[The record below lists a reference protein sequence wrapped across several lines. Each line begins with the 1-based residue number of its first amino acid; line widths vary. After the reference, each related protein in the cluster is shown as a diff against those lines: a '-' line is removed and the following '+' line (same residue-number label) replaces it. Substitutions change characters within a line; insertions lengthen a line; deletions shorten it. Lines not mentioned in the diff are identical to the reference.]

1 MAAKVEQAQPKKT
14 PPAKLVAI
22 YTKVRYS
29 LDYKSKKISSTGDD
43 TEKEEE
49 RMRRGYE
56 GLRGTERIFAVA
68 AVAALGAGALAGCGS
83 SEQAP
88 ENRAQ
93 SAQPAATAETTSS
106 ATPTANPSIKAPAR
120 NKTSQPERPHS
131 TDKAT
136 EIPPFS
142 ASPTQSPEQQSAE
155 KARPGEKK
163 LSAEDNEAF
172 RTRVDEALKS
182 RTKINVMRGLLVVPD
197 GESGKSTVYSNL
209 FVGDE
214 HGNITGDVSPDKT
227 MTFYVQ
233 DQQGNWSTVDLKTPG
248 SYRIDEQGNKAEK
261 LPVQKVEFYSREQN
275 GADSKLGDVYEVR
288 NGKLT
293 VVKGN
298 FEDGEWEL
306 MASSVGIDTSS
317 EQQTIKAAHEA
328 THQKVG

>member
-1 MAAKVEQAQPKKT
+1 MSRRHEG
-14 PPAKLVAI
+14 L
-22 YTKVRYS
+22 
-29 LDYKSKKISSTGDD
+29 SST
-43 TEKEEE
+43 E
-49 RMRRGYE
+49 RM
-56 GLRGTERIFAVA
+56 FAVA
-68 AVAALGAGALAGCGS
+68 AVAALGAGAVAGCGS
-83 SEQAP
+83 SEKAP
-88 ENRAQ
+88 RNEAQ
-93 SAQPAATAETTSS
+93 PTQPAATAETTSS
-106 ATPTANPSIKAPAR
+106 ATPTANPSIEAPADK
-120 NKTSQPERPHS
+120 KTPQPKRSHS

-136 EIPPFS
+136 EIPSFS

-163 LSAEDNEAF
+163 LSAEDNEAL
-172 RTRVDEALKS
+172 RTQVDEALKS

-197 GESGKSTVYSNL
+197 GESGKSTAYSNL

-298 FEDGEWEL
+298 FEDGEWVL

-317 EQQTIKAAHEA
+317 EEQTIKAAYEA

>member
-1 MAAKVEQAQPKKT
+1 MKGSSERLSFWGRAEKKVLSVIA
-14 PPAKLVAI
+14 LSAI
-22 YTKVRYS
+22 
-29 LDYKSKKISSTGDD
+29 
-43 TEKEEE
+43 
-49 RMRRGYE
+49 
-56 GLRGTERIFAVA
+56 
-68 AVAALGAGALAGCGS
+68 GASALAGCGS
-83 SEQAP
+83 SEKAP

-93 SAQPAATAETTSS
+93 SAQTAATAEATSS
-106 ATPTANPSIKAPAR
+106 ATANPSIKAPAR
-120 NKTSQPERPHS
+120 NKTSQPKQSHS
-131 TDKAT
+131 TNKAT
-136 EIPPFS
+136 EIPSFS
-142 ASPTQSPEQQSAE
+142 APPTQSPEQQSTE

-163 LSAEDNEAF
+163 LSAEANEAF
-172 RTRVDEALKS
+172 RTQVDEALKS

-248 SYRIDEQGNKAEK
+248 SYRIDEQGNEAEK
-261 LPVQKVEFYSREQN
+261 LPVQKVEFYTQEQN
-275 GADSKLGDVYEVR
+275 GPDSKLSDVYEVR

-298 FEDGEWEL
+298 FEDGVLVL

-317 EQQTIKAAHEA
+317 KGKTIKAAYEA

>member
-1 MAAKVEQAQPKKT
+1 MRNRQEGGLQNSLAEKIRKKYVPLT
-14 PPAKLVAI
+14 
-22 YTKVRYS
+22 
-29 LDYKSKKISSTGDD
+29 
-43 TEKEEE
+43 
-49 RMRRGYE
+49 
-56 GLRGTERIFAVA
+56 AVIA
-68 AVAALGAGALAGCGS
+68 MGAGAVAGCGS

-93 SAQPAATAETTSS
+93 SAQTAATAETTSS
-106 ATPTANPSIKAPAR
+106 ATPTANPSIEAPADK
-120 NKTSQPERPHS
+120 KTPQPKRSHS

-155 KARPGEKK
+155 KVRPGEKK
-163 LSAEDNEAF
+163 LSAEANEAF
-172 RTRVDEALKS
+172 RTQVDEALKN
-182 RTKINVMRGLLVVPD
+182 RTKINVMRGSVVIPD
-197 GESGKSTVYSNL
+197 YENRTSRVYHNL
-209 FVGDE
+209 FGGDE
-214 HGNITGDVSPDKT
+214 YGNITGDMSPDKT

-298 FEDGEWEL
+298 FDEGVLEPT
-306 MASSVGIDTSS
+306 ASPVDIDTSS
-317 EQQTIKAAHEA
+317 EEQTIKAAYDA

>member
-1 MAAKVEQAQPKKT
+1 MRNRQEGGLQNSLAEKIRKKYVPLT
-14 PPAKLVAI
+14 
-22 YTKVRYS
+22 
-29 LDYKSKKISSTGDD
+29 
-43 TEKEEE
+43 
-49 RMRRGYE
+49 
-56 GLRGTERIFAVA
+56 AVIA
-68 AVAALGAGALAGCGS
+68 MGAGAVAGCGS

-93 SAQPAATAETTSS
+93 STQPAATAEVTSS
-106 ATPTANPSIKAPAR
+106 ATPTANPSIEAQADK
-120 NKTSQPERPHS
+120 KTPQPKRSRS

-136 EIPPFS
+136 EIPSFS
-142 ASPTQSPEQQSAE
+142 APPTQSPEQQSAE

-163 LSAEDNEAF
+163 LSAEDNEAL

-182 RTKINVMRGLLVVPD
+182 RTKINVMRGSVVIPD
-197 GESGKSTVYSNL
+197 YENRTSRVYHNL
-209 FVGDE
+209 FGGDE
-214 HGNITGDVSPDKT
+214 YGNITGDMSPDKT

-298 FEDGEWEL
+298 FDEGVLEPT
-306 MASSVGIDTSS
+306 ASPVDIDTSS
-317 EQQTIKAAHEA
+317 EEQTIKAAYGA

>member
-1 MAAKVEQAQPKKT
+1 MRKRYDDLGGVDRVLTAAT
-14 PPAKLVAI
+14 
-22 YTKVRYS
+22 
-29 LDYKSKKISSTGDD
+29 
-43 TEKEEE
+43 
-49 RMRRGYE
+49 
-56 GLRGTERIFAVA
+56 
-68 AVAALGAGALAGCGS
+68 VAALGAGALVGCGS
-83 SEQAP
+83 SEEAP
-88 ENRAQ
+88 RNAT
-93 SAQPAATAETTSS
+93 QPTAATVEATSS
-106 ATPTANPSIKAPAR
+106 ATIPSANPSIEAPAR
-120 NKTSQPERPHS
+120 NKTSQSERPHS

-136 EIPPFS
+136 EIPSFP
-142 ASPTQSPEQQSAE
+142 ASPTQSPEQQSTE

-172 RTRVDEALKS
+172 RTQVDEALKN
-182 RTKINVMRGLLVVPD
+182 RTKINVLRGLLVVPT
-197 GESGKSTVYSNL
+197 GEDGKSTVYSNL

-298 FEDGEWEL
+298 FEDGVWVL

-317 EQQTIKAAHEA
+317 KGQTDKAAYEA

>member
-1 MAAKVEQAQPKKT
+1 MRK
-14 PPAKLVAI
+14 
-22 YTKVRYS
+22 RY
-29 LDYKSKKISSTGDD
+29 DD
-43 TEKEEE
+43 
-49 RMRRGYE
+49 
-56 GLRGTERIFAVA
+56 LRGVERVLTA
-68 AVAALGAGALAGCGS
+68 ATVAALGAGALVGCGS
-83 SEQAP
+83 SEEAP
-88 ENRAQ
+88 RNAT
-93 SAQPAATAETTSS
+93 QPTAATAEATSS
-106 ATPTANPSIKAPAR
+106 ATANPSIEASADE
-120 NKTSQPERPHS
+120 KTPQPERSRS

-136 EIPPFS
+136 EIPSFP
-142 ASPTQSPEQQSAE
+142 ASPTQSPEQQSTE

-172 RTRVDEALKS
+172 RTQVDEALKN
-182 RTKINVMRGLLVVPD
+182 RTKINVLRGLLVVPT
-197 GESGKSTVYSNL
+197 GEDGKSTVYSNL

-298 FEDGEWEL
+298 FEDGVWVL

-317 EQQTIKAAHEA
+317 KGQTDKAAYEA

>member
-1 MAAKVEQAQPKKT
+1 MGERLADNMKKKT
-14 PPAKLVAI
+14 
-22 YTKVRYS
+22 
-29 LDYKSKKISSTGDD
+29 
-43 TEKEEE
+43 KE
-49 RMRRGYE
+49 
-56 GLRGTERIFAVA
+56 LI
-68 AVAALGAGALAGCGS
+68 GAGAGLALAFGAAACS
-83 SEQAP
+83 AETP
-88 ENRAQ
+88 RNE
-93 SAQPAATAETTSS
+93 AQPDQPAVTAEATSS
-106 ATPTANPSIKAPAR
+106 ATPSVNPSIEAPAR
-120 NKTSQPERPHS
+120 NKTSQSERPHS

-136 EIPPFS
+136 EIPSFP
-142 ASPTQSPEQQSAE
+142 ASPTQSPEQQSTE

-172 RTRVDEALKS
+172 RTQVDEALKN
-182 RTKINVMRGLLVVPD
+182 RTKINVLRGLLVVPT
-197 GESGKSTVYSNL
+197 GEDGKSTVYSNL

-298 FEDGEWEL
+298 FEDGVWVL

-317 EQQTIKAAHEA
+317 KGQTDKAAYEA

>member
-1 MAAKVEQAQPKKT
+1 MGERLADNVKKKT
-14 PPAKLVAI
+14 
-22 YTKVRYS
+22 
-29 LDYKSKKISSTGDD
+29 
-43 TEKEEE
+43 KE
-49 RMRRGYE
+49 
-56 GLRGTERIFAVA
+56 LI
-68 AVAALGAGALAGCGS
+68 GAGAGLALAFGAVACS
-83 SEQAP
+83 AETSRNE
-88 ENRAQ
+88 
-93 SAQPAATAETTSS
+93 AQPDQPAVTAEATSS
-106 ATPTANPSIKAPAR
+106 ATTPSADPSIKAPAR

-131 TDKAT
+131 TNKAT
-136 EIPPFS
+136 EIPSFP

-155 KARPGEKK
+155 KVRPGEKK
-163 LSAEDNEAF
+163 LSAEDNEAL

-182 RTKINVMRGLLVVPD
+182 RTKINVLRGLLVVPD

-214 HGNITGDVSPDKT
+214 NGNITGDVSPDKT

-298 FEDGEWEL
+298 FEDGVLVL

-317 EQQTIKAAHEA
+317 EEQTIKAAHEA

>member
-1 MAAKVEQAQPKKT
+1 MGERLADNMKKKT
-14 PPAKLVAI
+14 
-22 YTKVRYS
+22 
-29 LDYKSKKISSTGDD
+29 
-43 TEKEEE
+43 KE
-49 RMRRGYE
+49 
-56 GLRGTERIFAVA
+56 LI
-68 AVAALGAGALAGCGS
+68 GAGAGLALAFGAAACS
-83 SEQAP
+83 AETP
-88 ENRAQ
+88 RNE
-93 SAQPAATAETTSS
+93 AQPDQPAVTAEATSS
-106 ATPTANPSIKAPAR
+106 ATPSVNPSIEAPAR
-120 NKTSQPERPHS
+120 NKTSQPKWSHS

-142 ASPTQSPEQQSAE
+142 ASPTQSPEQQSTE

-172 RTRVDEALKS
+172 RTQVDEALKN

-248 SYRIDEQGNKAEK
+248 SYRIDEQGNEAEK
-261 LPVQKVEFYSREQN
+261 LPVQKVEFYTQEQN
-275 GADSKLGDVYEVR
+275 GPDSKLSDVYEVR

-298 FEDGEWEL
+298 FEDGVLVL

-317 EQQTIKAAHEA
+317 KGQTIKAAHDA
-328 THQKVG
+328 THQKVR

>member
-1 MAAKVEQAQPKKT
+1 MRK
-14 PPAKLVAI
+14 
-22 YTKVRYS
+22 RY
-29 LDYKSKKISSTGDD
+29 DD
-43 TEKEEE
+43 
-49 RMRRGYE
+49 
-56 GLRGTERIFAVA
+56 LRGVERVLTA
-68 AVAALGAGALAGCGS
+68 ATVAALGAGALVGCGS
-83 SEQAP
+83 SEEAP
-88 ENRAQ
+88 RNAT
-93 SAQPAATAETTSS
+93 QPTAATVEATSS
-106 ATPTANPSIKAPAR
+106 ATTPSANPSIEAPAR
-120 NKTSQPERPHS
+120 NKTSQSERPHS

-136 EIPPFS
+136 EIPSFP
-142 ASPTQSPEQQSAE
+142 ASPTQSPEQQSTE

-172 RTRVDEALKS
+172 RTQVDEALKN
-182 RTKINVMRGLLVVPD
+182 RTKINVLRGLLVVPT
-197 GESGKSTVYSNL
+197 GEDGKSTVYSNL

-298 FEDGEWEL
+298 FEDGVWVL

-317 EQQTIKAAHEA
+317 KGQTDKAAYEA

>member
-1 MAAKVEQAQPKKT
+1 MGERLADNMKKKT
-14 PPAKLVAI
+14 
-22 YTKVRYS
+22 
-29 LDYKSKKISSTGDD
+29 
-43 TEKEEE
+43 KE
-49 RMRRGYE
+49 
-56 GLRGTERIFAVA
+56 LI
-68 AVAALGAGALAGCGS
+68 GAGAGLALAFGAAACS
-83 SEQAP
+83 AETP
-88 ENRAQ
+88 RNE
-93 SAQPAATAETTSS
+93 AQPDQPAVTAEATSS
-106 ATPTANPSIKAPAR
+106 ATPSVNPSIEAPAR
-120 NKTSQPERPHS
+120 NKTSQPKWSHS

-142 ASPTQSPEQQSAE
+142 ASPTQSPEQQSTE

-172 RTRVDEALKS
+172 RTQVDEALKN

-248 SYRIDEQGNKAEK
+248 SYRIDEQGNEAEK
-261 LPVQKVEFYSREQN
+261 LPVQKVEFYTQEQN
-275 GADSKLGDVYEVR
+275 GPDSKLSDVYEVR

-298 FEDGEWEL
+298 FDEGVFEP
-306 MASSVGIDTSS
+306 MASPFDIDTLS
-317 EQQTIKAAHEA
+317 EDQKTIKAIHDA

>member
-1 MAAKVEQAQPKKT
+1 MRK
-14 PPAKLVAI
+14 
-22 YTKVRYS
+22 RY
-29 LDYKSKKISSTGDD
+29 DD
-43 TEKEEE
+43 
-49 RMRRGYE
+49 
-56 GLRGTERIFAVA
+56 LRGLDRVLTA
-68 AVAALGAGALAGCGS
+68 ATIAALGAGALAGCGS
-83 SEQAP
+83 SEKALQ
-88 ENRAQ
+88 NDAQ
-93 SAQPAATAETTSS
+93 PTQPAATAEATSS
-106 ATPTANPSIKAPAR
+106 ATPSANPSIEASADE
-120 NKTSQPERPHS
+120 KTPQPKRSRS

-136 EIPPFS
+136 EIPSFS
-142 ASPTQSPEQQSAE
+142 APPTQSPEQQSTE

-163 LSAEDNEAF
+163 LSAEANEAF
-172 RTRVDEALKS
+172 RTQVDEALKS

-248 SYRIDEQGNKAEK
+248 SYRIDEQGNEAEK
-261 LPVQKVEFYSREQN
+261 LPVQKVEFYTQEQN
-275 GADSKLGDVYEVR
+275 GPDSKLSDVYEVR

-298 FEDGEWEL
+298 FEDGVLVL

-317 EQQTIKAAHEA
+317 KGKTIKAAYEA